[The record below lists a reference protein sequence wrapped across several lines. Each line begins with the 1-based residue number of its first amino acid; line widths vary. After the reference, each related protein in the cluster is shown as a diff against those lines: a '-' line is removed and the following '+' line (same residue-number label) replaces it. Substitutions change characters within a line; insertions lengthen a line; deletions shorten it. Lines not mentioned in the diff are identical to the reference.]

1 MRRRLLPAAA
11 AALRF
16 APATAQPNAQ
26 PEAQPRWAPARPVR
40 IVVPLAPG
48 GTADTI
54 ARLLAEPLAA
64 QLGQPV
70 IIENRPGGT
79 NTVAAV
85 QVARAAPD
93 GLTLLYAPPPVQILN
108 PLMMRSMP
116 YDAMADFAP
125 VVALLRAPKLLVVR
139 PDFPAADVATF
150 IAVARAR
157 PGGVTYAS
165 SGIGSSAH
173 LAGALL
179 AQMAGIAL
187 LHVPYRGTAPGV
199 QDLLAGRVDM
209 TLDTAAALLPL
220 VREGRLRALAVSTR
234 EPALGTPELPTI
246 AAALPGFHD
255 ASFNYLL
262 VPARTPPEAI
272 AALNAAVN
280 RVLAQPAVRDRFAAL
295 GAAPVGGTPAELAA
309 LVLEEIERWRGVIQ
323 AQGITIE

>member
-1 MRRRLLPAAA
+1 MRRRLLLAAA
-11 AALRF
+11 AALPF
-16 APATAQPNAQ
+16 APAAAQPA
-26 PEAQPRWAPARPVR
+26 WTPARPVR
-40 IVVPLAPG
+40 IIVPLAPG

-54 ARLLAEPLAA
+54 ARLIADPLAA

-79 NTVAAV
+79 NTVGAV

-108 PLMMRSMP
+108 PLMMRNMP

-125 VVALLRAPKLLVVR
+125 VVALMRAPKLLVVR
-139 PDFPAADVATF
+139 PDFPATSVAEF

-157 PGGVTYAS
+157 PGAITYAS

-179 AQMAGIAL
+179 AQMAGIEL

-199 QDLLAGRVDM
+199 QDLMAGRVDM

-220 VREGRLRALAVSTR
+220 VREGRLKALAVSTR
-234 EPALGTPELPTI
+234 DPAQAAPELPPI
-246 AAALPGFHD
+246 AATLPGFHD

-262 VPARTPPEAI
+262 APARTPPEI
-272 AALNAAVN
+272 IGALNAAVN
-280 RVLAQPAVRDRFAAL
+280 RVLTQPAVRARYAAL
-295 GAAPVGGTPAELAA
+295 GAEPVGGTPQELAA
-309 LVLEEIERWRGVIQ
+309 MVLEEIERWRVVIQ

>member
-1 MRRRLLPAAA
+1 MRRRLLLSAAV
-11 AALRF
+11 LLPV
-16 APATAQPNAQ
+16 APARAQPA
-26 PEAQPRWAPARPVR
+26 WAPTRPVR

-54 ARLLAEPLAA
+54 ARLIAEPLAA

-70 IIENRPGGT
+70 IVENRPGGT
-79 NTVAAV
+79 NTVGAV
-85 QVARAAPD
+85 QVARAPAD
-93 GLTLLYAPPPVQILN
+93 GHTLLYAPPPVQILN

-116 YDAMADFAP
+116 YDALADFAP
-125 VVALLRAPKLLVVR
+125 VVALMRAPKLLVVR
-139 PDFPAADVATF
+139 PDFPARDVAEF

-179 AQMAGIAL
+179 AQMAGIEM

-199 QDLLAGRVDM
+199 QDLMAGRVDM

-220 VREGRLRALAVSTR
+220 VREGRIRALAVSTR
-234 EPALGTPELPTI
+234 DPAEAAPDLPPI
-246 AAALPGFHD
+246 ARTLPGFHD

-262 VPARTPPEAI
+262 APARTPPEAI

-280 RVLAQPAVRDRFAAL
+280 RVLADPTVRARYAAL
-295 GAAPVGGTPAELAA
+295 GAEPVGGTPEALAA
-309 LVLEEIERWRGVIQ
+309 MVQEEIERWRGVIV
-323 AQGITIE
+323 AQRITIE

>member
-1 MRRRLLPAAA
+1 MRRRLLLAAA
-11 AALRF
+11 AALPLT
-16 APATAQPNAQ
+16 PAAAQPSWM
-26 PEAQPRWAPARPVR
+26 PSRPVR

-54 ARLLAEPLAA
+54 ARLIAEPLAA
-64 QLGQPV
+64 QLGQAV

-79 NTVAAV
+79 NTVGV
-85 QVARAAPD
+85 LQVARAPAD

-125 VVALLRAPKLLVVR
+125 VVALMRAPKLLVVR
-139 PDFPAADVATF
+139 PDFPASTVTEF
-150 IAVARAR
+150 IALARAR
-157 PGGVTYAS
+157 PGTITFAS

-179 AQMAGIAL
+179 AQMAGIEL

-199 QDLLAGRVDM
+199 QDLMAGRVDM

-220 VREGRLRALAVSTR
+220 VREGRLKALAVSTR
-234 EPALGTPELPTI
+234 DPAQAAPDLPPI
-246 AAALPGFHD
+246 ARTLPGFHD

-262 VPARTPPEAI
+262 APVRTPPEII
-272 AALNAAVN
+272 ATLNAAVN
-280 RVLAQPAVRDRFAAL
+280 RVLAQPAVRARYADL
-295 GAAPVGGTPAELAA
+295 GAEPVGGTPDELAA
-309 LVLEEIERWRGVIQ
+309 MVREEIERWRGVIQ
-323 AQGITIE
+323 AQRITIE

>member
-1 MRRRLLPAAA
+1 MRRRLLLAAA
-11 AALRF
+11 AALPF
-16 APATAQPNAQ
+16 APAAAQPA
-26 PEAQPRWAPARPVR
+26 WTPARPVR
-40 IVVPLAPG
+40 IIVPLAPG

-54 ARLLAEPLAA
+54 ARLIADPLAA

-79 NTVAAV
+79 NTVGAV

-108 PLMMRSMP
+108 PLMMRNMP

-125 VVALLRAPKLLVVR
+125 VVALMRAPKLLVVR
-139 PDFPAADVATF
+139 PDFPAASVAEF

-157 PGGVTYAS
+157 PGAITYAS

-179 AQMAGIAL
+179 AQMAGIEL

-199 QDLLAGRVDM
+199 QDLMAGRVDM

-220 VREGRLRALAVSTR
+220 VREGRLKALAVSTR
-234 EPALGTPELPTI
+234 DPAQAAPELPPI
-246 AAALPGFHD
+246 AATLPGFHD

-262 VPARTPPEAI
+262 APARTPPEAI

-280 RVLAQPAVRDRFAAL
+280 RVLAQPAVRARYAAL
-295 GAAPVGGTPAELAA
+295 GAEPVGGTPQELAA
-309 LVLEEIERWRGVIQ
+309 MVLEEIERWRGVIQ

>member
-1 MRRRLLPAAA
+1 MQRRLLLAAA
-11 AALRF
+11 AGVLPLAR
-16 APATAQPNAQ
+16 AAAQPS
-26 PEAQPRWAPARPVR
+26 WTPARPVR
-40 IVVPLAPG
+40 IIVPLAPG

-54 ARLLAEPLAA
+54 ARLIADPLAA
-64 QLGQPV
+64 RLGQPV

-79 NTVAAV
+79 NTVGAV

-108 PLMMRSMP
+108 PLMMRNMP

-125 VVALLRAPKLLVVR
+125 LVALMRAPKLLVVR
-139 PDFPAADVATF
+139 PDFPAGSVAEF

-157 PGGVTYAS
+157 PGAITYAS

-179 AQMAGIAL
+179 AQMAGIEL

-199 QDLLAGRVDM
+199 QDLMAGRVDM

-220 VREGRLRALAVSTR
+220 VREGRLKALAVSTR
-234 EPALGTPELPTI
+234 DPAQAAPELPPI
-246 AAALPGFHD
+246 AATLPGFHD

-262 VPARTPPEAI
+262 APARTPPEI
-272 AALNAAVN
+272 IGALNAAVN
-280 RVLAQPAVRDRFAAL
+280 RVLAEPSVRARFAAL
-295 GAAPVGGTPAELAA
+295 GAEPVGGTPQELAA
-309 LVLEEIERWRGVIQ
+309 MVLEEIERWRGVIQ

>member
-1 MRRRLLPAAA
+1 MQRRHILTAVAALLFAPAAA
-11 AALRF
+11 Q
-16 APATAQPNAQ
+16 PAWT
-26 PEAQPRWAPARPVR
+26 PARPVR
-40 IVVPLAPG
+40 IIVPLAPG

-54 ARLLAEPLAA
+54 ARLIADPLAA

-79 NTVAAV
+79 NTVGAV
-85 QVARAAPD
+85 QVARAAAD

-108 PLMMRSMP
+108 PLMMRNMP

-125 VVALLRAPKLLVVR
+125 VVALMRAPKLLVVR
-139 PDFPAADVATF
+139 PDFPANSVAEF

-157 PGGVTYAS
+157 PGAITYAS

-179 AQMAGIAL
+179 AQMAGIEL

-199 QDLLAGRVDM
+199 QDLMAGRVDM

-220 VREGRLRALAVSTR
+220 VREGRLKALAVSTR
-234 EPALGTPELPTI
+234 DPAQAAPELPPI
-246 AAALPGFHD
+246 ARTLTGFHD

-262 VPARTPPEAI
+262 APARTPPEAI

-280 RVLAQPAVRDRFAAL
+280 RVLAQPAVRARYAAL
-295 GAAPVGGTPAELAA
+295 GAEPVGGTPQELAA
-309 LVLEEIERWRGVIQ
+309 MVLEEIERWRGVIQ

>member
-1 MRRRLLPAAA
+1 MQRRLLLAAA
-11 AALRF
+11 AAGVLPLAR
-16 APATAQPNAQ
+16 ATAQP
-26 PEAQPRWAPARPVR
+26 PWTPARPVR
-40 IVVPLAPG
+40 IIVPLAPG

-54 ARLLAEPLAA
+54 ARLIADPLAA
-64 QLGQPV
+64 RLGQPV

-79 NTVAAV
+79 NTVGAV

-108 PLMMRSMP
+108 PLMMRNMP

-125 VVALLRAPKLLVVR
+125 LVALMRAPKLLVVR
-139 PDFPAADVATF
+139 PDFPAASVAEF
-150 IAVARAR
+150 VAVARAR
-157 PGGVTYAS
+157 PGAITYAS

-179 AQMAGIAL
+179 AQMAGIEL

-199 QDLLAGRVDM
+199 QDLMAGRVDM

-220 VREGRLRALAVSTR
+220 VREGRLKALAVSTR
-234 EPALGTPELPTI
+234 DPAQAAPELPPI
-246 AAALPGFHD
+246 AATLPGFHD

-262 VPARTPPEAI
+262 APARTPPEII

-280 RVLAQPAVRDRFAAL
+280 RVLAEPSVRARFAAL
-295 GAAPVGGTPAELAA
+295 GAEPVGGTPQELASM
-309 LVLEEIERWRGVIQ
+309 VLEEIERWRGVIQ

>member
-1 MRRRLLPAAA
+1 MRRRHLLAAS
-11 AALRF
+11 AALPI
-16 APATAQPNAQ
+16 APATAQPAWT
-26 PEAQPRWAPARPVR
+26 PSRPVR
-40 IVVPLAPG
+40 IIVPLAPG

-54 ARLLAEPLAA
+54 ARLIADPLAA

-85 QVARAAPD
+85 QVARAPAD

-125 VVALLRAPKLLVVR
+125 VVALMRAPKLLVVR
-139 PDFPAADVATF
+139 PDFPASSVAEF

-157 PGGVTYAS
+157 PGAVTYAS

-179 AQMAGIAL
+179 AQMAGIEL

-199 QDLLAGRVDM
+199 QDLMAGRVDM

-220 VREGRLRALAVSTR
+220 VREGRLKALAVSTR
-234 EPALGTPELPTI
+234 DPAQAAPDLPPI
-246 AAALPGFHD
+246 ARTLPGFHD

-262 VPARTPPEAI
+262 APARTPPEAI

-280 RVLAQPAVRDRFAAL
+280 RVLAQQAVRDRFATL
-295 GAAPVGGTPAELAA
+295 GAEPVGGTPQALAA
-309 LVLEEIERWRGVIQ
+309 MVLEEIERWRGVIQ

>member
-1 MRRRLLPAAA
+1 MQRRLLLAAA
-11 AALRF
+11 AGVLPLAR
-16 APATAQPNAQ
+16 ATAQPA
-26 PEAQPRWAPARPVR
+26 WTPARPVR
-40 IVVPLAPG
+40 IIVPLAPG

-54 ARLLAEPLAA
+54 ARLIADPLAA
-64 QLGQPV
+64 RLGQPV

-79 NTVAAV
+79 NTVGAV

-108 PLMMRSMP
+108 PLMMRNMP

-125 VVALLRAPKLLVVR
+125 LVALMRAPKLLVVR
-139 PDFPAADVATF
+139 PDFPANSVAEF

-157 PGGVTYAS
+157 PGAITYAS

-179 AQMAGIAL
+179 AQMAGIEL

-199 QDLLAGRVDM
+199 QDLMAGRVDM

-220 VREGRLRALAVSTR
+220 VREGRLKALAVSTR
-234 EPALGTPELPTI
+234 DPAQAAPELPPI
-246 AAALPGFHD
+246 AATLPGFHD

-262 VPARTPPEAI
+262 APARTPPEII

-280 RVLAQPAVRDRFAAL
+280 RVLAEPSVRARFAAL
-295 GAAPVGGTPAELAA
+295 GAEPVGGTPQELAA
-309 LVLEEIERWRGVIQ
+309 MVLEEIERWRGVIQ

>member
-1 MRRRLLPAAA
+1 MRRRLLLSAA
-11 AALRF
+11 AALPF
-16 APATAQPNAQ
+16 APARAQPA
-26 PEAQPRWAPARPVR
+26 WSPARPVR
-40 IVVPLAPG
+40 IIVPLAPG

-54 ARLLAEPLAA
+54 ARLIADPLAA
-64 QLGQPV
+64 RLGQPV

-85 QVARAAPD
+85 AVARAAPD

-125 VVALLRAPKLLVVR
+125 VVALMRAPKLLVVR
-139 PDFPAADVATF
+139 PDFPARDVAEF

-157 PGGVTYAS
+157 PGAVTYAS

-179 AQMAGIAL
+179 AQMAGIEL

-199 QDLLAGRVDM
+199 QDLMAGRVDM

-220 VREGRLRALAVSTR
+220 VREGRLKALAVSTR
-234 EPALGTPELPTI
+234 DPAEAAPDLPPI
-246 AAALPGFHD
+246 ARTLPGFHD

-262 VPARTPPEAI
+262 APARTPPEVI

-280 RVLAQPAVRDRFAAL
+280 QVLAEPTVRARFATL
-295 GAAPVGGTPAELAA
+295 GAEPVGGTADALAA
-309 LVLEEIERWRGVIQ
+309 MVREEIERWRGVIA
-323 AQGITIE
+323 AQGITLE

>member
-1 MRRRLLPAAA
+1 MRRRHLLAAST
-11 AALRF
+11 ALPF
-16 APATAQPNAQ
+16 APATAQPA
-26 PEAQPRWAPARPVR
+26 WAPSRPVR
-40 IVVPLAPG
+40 IIVPLAPG

-54 ARLLAEPLAA
+54 ARLIADPLAA

-85 QVARAAPD
+85 QVARAPAD

-125 VVALLRAPKLLVVR
+125 VVALMRAPKLLVVR
-139 PDFPAADVATF
+139 PDFPASSVAEF

-157 PGGVTYAS
+157 PGAVTYAS

-179 AQMAGIAL
+179 AQMAGIEL

-199 QDLLAGRVDM
+199 QDLMAGRVDM

-220 VREGRLRALAVSTR
+220 VREGRLKALAVSTR
-234 EPALGTPELPTI
+234 DPAQAAPDLPPI
-246 AAALPGFHD
+246 ARTLPGFHD

-262 VPARTPPEAI
+262 APARTPPEAI

-280 RVLAQPAVRDRFAAL
+280 RVLAQQAVRDRFATL
-295 GAAPVGGTPAELAA
+295 GAEPVGGTPQALAA
-309 LVLEEIERWRGVIQ
+309 MVLEEIERWRGVIQ